1 MLIND
6 INIFFLV
13 YTILVPGAVLFMTLF
28 LLDLKDLNPLAFLLF
43 ISGQNDEHI
52 GIKTNKKRNLAQVC

>member
-13 YTILVPGAVLFMTLF
+13 YTTLVPSAVLFMTLF
-28 LLDLKDLNPLAFLLF
+28 LLDLKDLNTLAFF
-43 ISGQNDEHI
+43 
-52 GIKTNKKRNLAQVC
+52 